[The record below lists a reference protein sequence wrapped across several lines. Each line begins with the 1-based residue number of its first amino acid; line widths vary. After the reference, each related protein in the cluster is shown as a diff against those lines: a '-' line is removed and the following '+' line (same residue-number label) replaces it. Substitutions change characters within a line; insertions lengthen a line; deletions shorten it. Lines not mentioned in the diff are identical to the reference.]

1 MEMKICKSCGYVV
14 ISQMQKCPNC
24 DAAIGSQKKK
34 IAEPIVDDYVEDEVI
49 EQPIIAPAQGGAVR
63 HLCTLR
69 PLAFEGEREIPAR
82 THEGEVQLSRSNT
95 MPTDAS
101 IDADIQA
108 KMFYDEESDAW
119 YIQDECDE
127 RSTFVHAYNPI
138 KLSDGDIIKMGD
150 REFEFN
156 IKEM

>member
-1 MEMKICKSCGYVV
+1 METKICKDCGYVV

-34 IAEPIVDDYVEDEVI
+34 ISEPVVDDYDDAIV
-49 EQPIIAPAQGGAVR
+49 APASGGVVR

-69 PLAFEGEREIPAR
+69 PITFDDECEMPAR

-119 YIQDECDE
+119 YIQDECEE

-138 KLSDGDIIKMGD
+138 KLRDGDIIKMGD

-156 IKEM
+156 IKNV